1 MKKRIVIGLLIDDL
15 LNDYSQVICQGA
27 SLAAAE
33 AGIDLVTIPVGEM
46 FTPDD
51 DPNWKNRHYKT
62 MFEYPKAGMLDAL
75 IFSVGTVFRG
85 LSPDTILER
94 MRHFGNIPIVSIAV
108 EMNGCSC
115 VRFDSHHGIELIL
128 EHLIEDHGCRR
139 IAYVSGPLGNMDAD
153 DRLSAYISTLKRHG
167 LPVDKKIIAYG
178 DFADTSRPVIVR
190 LIDEHL
196 SDIDAICCANDCMA
210 LLACKE
216 LSRRGVMP
224 GKDIAVTG
232 YDNMSWCNV
241 LKPSITTVAAEA
253 SDLGYQA
260 VFEALKLAGGE
271 PVRSVAAPTCPVIRE
286 SCGCSV
292 SDSSSLFDP
301 LRISD
306 VTEAVQALLSG
317 SEYTPDN
324 DRVNGALARSW
335 IYRLEPTIRILAS
348 VSSDPNMDSFPL
360 GDLIPDFRKYIVSEN
375 LDLTSVNTLHDILFV
390 LRDILVDMAD
400 SDAKR
405 MKIHDVI
412 LSLQRVVANAFGVAH
427 YALLRE
433 ARRSA
438 VIMDNVRTHDETNLN
453 TILGGILEQ
462 MCQMHIS
469 SSWIYL
475 VNEPVPV
482 SPALPPQKLSDLSL
496 RAYHVGDSC
505 HVLGPAEGRIHNSE
519 LFDNPYIPAD
529 TRKNLVLVPL
539 FTTREQYGLLL
550 CEVEHEY
557 YSHVNSICRQISS
570 MLETV
575 FLLAQLNEQMDQMTL
590 RYAALRNI
598 ASRDELTGCYNRRG
612 FFEVSEHIARIDT
625 NYGRRAVVAFV
636 DLDNLK
642 QINDGYGHDEG
653 DNAIILASKAL
664 QKCFGTNSIIGRI
677 GGDEYAVFDLI
688 SGNESIEDIHRRL
701 KEVMAELDAVSGH
714 PYHVTVSAGMTEF
727 LCNNEVVLRGYV
739 DKADRQQYIDKKL
752 KPTNVSKN

>member
-1 MKKRIVIGLLIDDL
+1 MKKRIVVGLLIDDL

-27 SLAAAE
+27 SLAAEE
-33 AGIDLVTIPVGEM
+33 AGVDLVTIPVGEM

-62 MFEYPKAGMLDAL
+62 MFEYPAAGMLDA
-75 IFSVGTVFRG
+75 IVVSVGTVFRG
-85 LSPDTILER
+85 LSPETILER

-108 EMNGCSC
+108 EMKECSC

-128 EHLIEDHGCRR
+128 NHLIEDHGCRR

-153 DRLSAYISTLKRHG
+153 DRLNAYINTLKRHG
-167 LPVDKKIIAYG
+167 IPVDQKIITYG

-210 LLACKE
+210 LIACKE
-216 LSRRGVMP
+216 LTKRGVMP

-232 YDNMSWCNV
+232 YDNMAWSNV

-260 VFEALKLAGGE
+260 VFEALRLVDGE
-271 PVRSVAAPTCPVIRE
+271 SVRSVAAPTCPVIRE
-286 SCGCSV
+286 SCGCTV

-301 LRISD
+301 LRVSD

-317 SEYTPDN
+317 SEYVPAH
-324 DRVNGALARSW
+324 DRVNGVLARSW
-335 IYRLEPTIRILAS
+335 ILRLEPIIRVLSS
-348 VSSDPNMDSFPL
+348 VASDPDADRFPL
-360 GDLIPDFRKYIVSEN
+360 GDMIPEFRKCIVSEN

-390 LRDILVDMAD
+390 LRDILSGMAD

-405 MKIHDVI
+405 LMIHDVI
-412 LSLQRVVANAFGVAH
+412 LSLQRVVANAFGVSH
-427 YALLRE
+427 YAILRE

-438 VIMDNVRTHDETNLN
+438 VIMDNVRTDEPDFNI
-453 TILGGILEQ
+453 ILGGILNQ
-462 MCQMHIS
+462 LCQMHIS

-475 VNEPVPV
+475 LNEPVPV
-482 SPALPPQKLSDLSL
+482 SPSLPPQKMNDMSL
-496 RAYHVGDSC
+496 RAYHIGDSC
-505 HVLGPAEGRIHNSE
+505 HVLGQAEGRIHNVE
-519 LFDNPYIPAD
+519 LFDNPYVSGE
-529 TRKNLVLVPL
+529 TRRNLVLVPL

-550 CEVEHEY
+550 CEAEHEY

-570 MLETV
+570 ILETV
-575 FLLAQLNEQMDQMTL
+575 YLLAQLNEQMDQMTL

-653 DNAIILASKAL
+653 DNAIILASQAL
-664 QKCFGTNSIIGRI
+664 QKCFSTNSIIGRI

-688 SGNESIEDIHRRL
+688 SGNESIEDIHHRL
-701 KEVMAELDAVSGH
+701 KQVMAELDADSPH

-727 LCNNEVVLRGYV
+727 QCNNEVVLRGYV

-752 KPTNVSKN
+752 KPTNVSKI